1 MLSVGEILQQQ
12 RINKGLTLQQI
23 EKYTKIREQFLKAVE
38 ENNWNFFT
46 SKIYIKG
53 IIKNYSR
60 FLDLDENKMLAFF
73 RREYEK
79 KEDIKFKR
87 KVSDSFLI
95 SDKKKYI
102 TLFLII
108 IFFLFATYFTL
119 QLKQYF
125 SPPKVVILSPTE
137 TTFKRKDKI
146 KITGKTEQE
155 SLIMLSGERI
165 YQNKE
170 GIFEFDFPLS
180 MKKNE
185 HILEITGANGK
196 KTIFKKEFIKVE

>member
-155 SLIMLSGERI
+155 SLIMLS
-165 YQNKE
+165 
-170 GIFEFDFPLS
+170 
-180 MKKNE
+180 
-185 HILEITGANGK
+185 
-196 KTIFKKEFIKVE
+196 

>member
-1 MLSVGEILQQQ
+1 MLSVGGILQKQ

-79 KEDIKFKR
+79 KEEIKFKE
-87 KVSDSFLI
+87 KVSSSFLI

-102 TLFLII
+102 TFFII
-108 IFFLFATYFTL
+108 MIFFLFAVYFIL
-119 QLKQYF
+119 QLKLYI
-125 SPPKVVILSPTE
+125 SPPSVVILSPKE
-137 TTFKRKDKI
+137 TTFKRTNKI
-146 KITGKTEQE
+146 KIIGKTEKE
-155 SLIMLSGERI
+155 SSITISGERI

-170 GIFEFDFPLS
+170 GVFEFDFPLTS
-180 MKKNE
+180 KKNQL
-185 HILEITGANGK
+185 ILEVVGANGK
-196 KTIFKKEFIKVE
+196 KTIFQKEFIRVE